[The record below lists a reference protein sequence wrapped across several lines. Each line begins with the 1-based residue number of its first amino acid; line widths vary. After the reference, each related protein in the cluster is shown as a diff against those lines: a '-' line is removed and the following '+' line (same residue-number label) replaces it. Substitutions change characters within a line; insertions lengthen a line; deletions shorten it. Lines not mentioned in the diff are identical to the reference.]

1 MSLNA
6 SREEGGEDQ
15 LSTSLPEYAL
25 LARGRRGEEE
35 VSLLQ
40 RRRSN
45 SAADRETDPSVKV
58 DGTSLPSV
66 S

>member
-1 MSLNA
+1 MSLNT

-15 LSTSLPEYAL
+15 LSTSLPEYGL
-25 LARGRRGEEE
+25 LARGRSGEEE
-35 VSLLQ
+35 VSLLHS
-40 RRRSN
+40 RRSN
-45 SAADRETDPSVKV
+45 SAAETDPSVKV